1 MIEIKNL
8 FKLYGTKRAVD
19 NISLTIEK
27 GDVVG
32 FLGPNGAGKTTTMNI
47 ITGYISSQGEE
58 KNRLSS
64 RKTASLS

>member
-47 ITGYISSQGEE
+47 ITGYISSTLG
-58 KNRLSS
+58 
-64 RKTASLS
+64 TVTVDGIDI